1 MELLNDRETYQPLN
15 ENIDKITN
23 RKFKKL
29 TNKYKNCLNNK
40 EIKYLPDF
48 DY

>member
-23 RKFKKL
+23 REIKKM
-29 TNKYKNCLNNK
+29 TSKYKNCLTNK
-40 EIKYLPDF
+40 EIKHLTDF